1 MGSRELLNLNHKT
14 PDSTLEADH
23 HQAAAVT
30 MPTQDFS
37 LEMEPLMLVLL
48 ELRPDLQDNML
59 LIRSSTHAPEEATE
73 FLEET
78 LETSFWELLEDSL
91 QLLSLMLLLEVLVE
105 DKNISSLNDLK
116 LKSDC
121 YKLLINVYDC

>member
-37 LEMEPLMLVLL
+37 LEMEPLMQVLL
-48 ELRPDLQDNML
+48 ELPLDLLVNML
-59 LIRSSTHAPEEATE
+59 PIRSLTPVPEEATEIKTPTTE

-78 LETSFWELLEDSL
+78 LETSFWELLEDLL
-91 QLLSLMLLLEVLVE
+91 QLPLLMLQPEVLVE
-105 DKNISSLNDLK
+105 DKIFHH
-116 LKSDC
+116 
-121 YKLLINVYDC
+121 I

>member
-23 HQAAAVT
+23 LQAAAVT

-37 LEMEPLMLVLL
+37 LEMEPLMQVLL
-48 ELRPDLQDNML
+48 ELPLDLLDNML
-59 LIRSSTHAPEEATE
+59 PIRFSTHAPEEATE
-73 FLEET
+73 IKTPTTEFLEET
-78 LETSFWELLEDSL
+78 LETFFWELLEDLL

-105 DKNISSLNDLK
+105 DKIFYYILPKN
-116 LKSDC
+116 
-121 YKLLINVYDC
+121 